1 MKGFLCDGFVGETS
15 GRSEA
20 RTVSGK
26 IHFML
31 LKLPSDFKSLWQRSE
46 DAEQPL
52 RLGNYL
58 SGLQSLCKKQDAHIS
73 KSPPSFE
80 RKDARLPCVFTFNG
94 VQRKYAATYSRRR
107 MI

>member
-1 MKGFLCDGFVGETS
+1 MKRFFWDGFVGETS

-31 LKLPSDFKSLWQRSE
+31 LKLLSDFRSLWQRSE
-46 DAEQPL
+46 NAEQSL
-52 RLGNYL
+52 RFGNYL
-58 SGLQSLCKKQDAHIS
+58 SGLQSLCKKQDTRIS
-73 KSPPSFE
+73 NSRSAFK
-80 RKDARLPCVFTFNG
+80 RKDARLPCILNFNR
-94 VQRKYAATYSRRR
+94 VQRKYAATYSRFR